1 MSRKGKYEFPSHT
14 HKGRGAVSNPDGR
27 FESSTHHGV
36 DDGWSSGAD
45 EGERKLRTTLTPD
58 RSRTVISRNNSP
70 DVGFSLSINPYRGCE
85 HGCVY
90 CFARPSHAYLGL
102 SPGLDFETR
111 LFYKPDAAEQLEQEL
126 RRPGHRC
133 APIALGINTDA
144 YQPVER
150 ELMTSRRVLEVLARC
165 RHPVTIVTKSALVE
179 RDVDILQAMANQNL
193 AQVFFS
199 ITTLNSDLSRRLE
212 PRTTAPRRRLEAM
225 RCLSTAGVPVGVMT
239 APIIPALTDSELE
252 GILSASHE
260 AGAECAGYVM
270 LRLPHEVKDLFRE
283 WLDAHEPLKA
293 AHVMSLIRNV
303 RGGKDYDAT
312 FGARMRG
319 EGPFADL
326 IAQRFAL
333 ACRRLGLNRKPRE
346 LNTSLFRAPAQHTD
360 QIALF

>member
-1 MSRKGKYEFPSHT
+1 MSRTDESEILPCA
-14 HKGRGAVSNPDGR
+14 HKGRGAVSNLNGR
-27 FESSTHHGV
+27 FESSTHHRV
-36 DDGWSSGAD
+36 DDGWRIDAD
-45 EGERKLRTTLTPD
+45 ESERKPRTTLTPD
-58 RSRTVISRNNSP
+58 RSRTVISHNDSP

-150 ELMTSRRVLEVLARC
+150 ELMISRRVLEVLARC

-179 RDVDILQAMANQNL
+179 RDVDILEEMAGQNL

-199 ITTLNSDLSRRLE
+199 ITTLDSNLSRCLE

-225 RCLSTAGVPVGVMT
+225 GRLSGAGVPVGVMT
-239 APIIPALTDSELE
+239 APVIPVLTDMELE
-252 GILSASHE
+252 AILAASHE
-260 AGAECAGYVM
+260 AGAESAGYAM
-270 LRLPHEVKDLFRE
+270 LRLPREVKDLFRE
-283 WLDAHEPLKA
+283 WLAAHEPLKA
-293 AHVMSLIRNV
+293 AHVMSVIQNV
-303 RGGKDYDAT
+303 RGGKDYDAR

-319 EGPFADL
+319 QGPFADL
-326 IAQRFAL
+326 IARRFAL
-333 ACRRLGLNRKPRE
+333 ACRRLGLNRKQRD
-346 LNTSLFRAPAQHTD
+346 LDTSLFRATAKCSD
-360 QIALF
+360 QMALF

>member
-1 MSRKGKYEFPSHT
+1 MGRADECEIPPCSRR
-14 HKGRGAVSNPDGR
+14 GRGAVSNPDGR
-27 FESSTHHGV
+27 FESSTHHRV
-36 DDGWSSGAD
+36 DDGWRGDAD
-45 EGERKLRTTLTPD
+45 ESERKLRTTLTPD

-126 RRPGHRC
+126 RRPGYRC
-133 APIALGINTDA
+133 ALIALGINTDA

-150 ELMTSRRVLEVLARC
+150 ELMISRRVLEVLARY

-179 RDVDILQAMANQNL
+179 RDVDILKRMASQNL

-199 ITTLNSDLSRRLE
+199 ISTLDSNLSRRLE

-225 RCLSTAGVPVGVMT
+225 RWLSAAGIPVGVMN
-239 APIIPALTDSELE
+239 APVIPVLTDSEVE
-252 GILSASHE
+252 VILAASHE
-260 AGAECAGYVM
+260 AGAESASYVM

-283 WLDAHEPLKA
+283 WLGVHEPLKA
-293 AHVMSLIRNV
+293 AHVMSVIQNV
-303 RGGKDYDAT
+303 RGGKDYDAK
-312 FGARMRG
+312 FGTRMRG
-319 EGPFADL
+319 EGPVADL
-326 IAQRFAL
+326 IARRFAL
-333 ACRRLGLNRKPRE
+333 TCRRLGLNRKQRE
-346 LNTSLFRAPAQHTD
+346 LDTSLFCAPPQRSD
-360 QIALF
+360 QLALF